1 MVNAICKELE
11 LRVRELSDQTISSIY
26 FGGGTPSILNIVE
39 INQILNQIY
48 KSYKIDKKIE
58 ITIECN
64 PDDLKERKLLE
75 FKKSNINRLS
85 IGVQSFKNKDLFF
98 MNRSHNFKDSINC
111 INKAQSIGFNNI
123 TIDLIYGLPKQS
135 IKDWKE
141 NLKILFDLN
150 IQHFSAYCLTVE
162 KKTALHKLIKKNE
175 IFPANEKTQIEQ
187 YYILTEMANDNNFI
201 QYEISNF
208 GKENFFS
215 KHNIGYWKNQH
226 YIGVGPSAHSYN
238 GNVRR
243 WNISSNKKYIY
254 NINNN
259 KCYYKKEELTLNE
272 KYNEF
277 IFVSIR
283 TMWGVN
289 IDALN
294 KLFGEKSKKHFIKQ
308 AEKWIL
314 NEMIKKTNSNYT
326 ITRKGQILSDNI
338 SSDLFIV

>member
-1 MVNAICKELE
+1 MVDAICKELE
-11 LRVRELSDQTISSIY
+11 LRVPELSDQTISSIY

-39 INQILNQIY
+39 INKILNQIY
-48 KSYKIDKKIE
+48 KLYKIDKEIE
-58 ITIECN
+58 ITVECN
-64 PDDLKERKLLE
+64 PDDLKEIKVLE
-75 FKKSNINRLS
+75 FKKSSINRLS
-85 IGVQSFKNKDLFF
+85 IGVQSFKDEDLFF

-111 INKAQSIGFNNI
+111 INKAKSIGFNNI

-238 GNVRR
+238 GSVRR

-259 KCYYKKEELTLNE
+259 KCYYKKEELTLKE
-272 KYNEF
+272 KYNDF
-277 IFVSIR
+277 IFVSMR
-283 TMWGVN
+283 TMWGIN
-289 IDALN
+289 IDTLN
-294 KLFGEKSKKHFIKQ
+294 KLFGEKSQKYFIKQ
-308 AEKWIL
+308 AEKWIQ
-314 NEMIKKTNSNYT
+314 NEMIKKSNSNYT
-326 ITRKGQILSDNI
+326 ITRKGQILSDKI
-338 SSDLFIV
+338 SSDLFII